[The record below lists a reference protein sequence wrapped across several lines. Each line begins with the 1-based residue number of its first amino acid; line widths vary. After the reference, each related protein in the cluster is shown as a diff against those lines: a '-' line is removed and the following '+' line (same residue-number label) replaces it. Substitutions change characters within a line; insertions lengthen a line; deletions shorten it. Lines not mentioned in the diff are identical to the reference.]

1 MYRLSAFNSRGMCV
15 PATCHFCSYIRRC
28 FIILRNRLK
37 AAVNNITDR
46 LPICTSVSGAFF
58 LKYHDYSIY
67 FMHYVFT
74 RILRHSRAVLDH
86 ASMKAEILHFQ
97 TCPNRLICLEQ
108 ASGITGPVLP
118 ISRDYLASQFGCRYH
133 YCYVWD
139 FCPRFD
145 FTNFDVSTTRLEAA
159 GPRFGDK

>member
-15 PATCHFCSYIRRC
+15 PATCHFCSYIRRY

-46 LPICTSVSGAFF
+46 LPICTLNIYPKCVRRIFF
-58 LKYHDYSIY
+58 KKYRDCSIY

-74 RILRHSRAVLDH
+74 RILRYSRAVLDH

-118 ISRDYLASQFGCRYH
+118 LAFKLFLYT
-133 YCYVWD
+133 YIWD

>member
-1 MYRLSAFNSRGMCV
+1 
-15 PATCHFCSYIRRC
+15 
-28 FIILRNRLK
+28 
-37 AAVNNITDR
+37 
-46 LPICTSVSGAFF
+46 
-58 LKYHDYSIY
+58 
-67 FMHYVFT
+67 MHYVFT
-74 RILRHSRAVLDH
+74 RILHHSRAVLDH

-118 ISRDYLASQFGCRYH
+118 AIFIT
-133 YCYVWD
+133 VWD

-159 GPRFGDK
+159 GPRFERLNDQNNDRFGRSDLAKIPAM